1 MNNKFTKNKI
11 VLIAG
16 MIIPVVLLS
25 IYLQPHLSHA
35 RGSGEEGN
43 NSNNNTTITIDN
55 PLGDKVNNLPSFIY
69 MILDIVFQIGAVFAV
84 LAIIYVGFMFV
95 SARGDPEKLQTARR
109 AFLWTVIG
117 IALLLGGRLVASV
130 IGGTVS
136 QVSTGIY

>member
-1 MNNKFTKNKI
+1 MKNKI
-11 VLIAG
+11 TLFVGLIFLTIFLPVTVYGAAG
-16 MIIPVVLLS
+16 D
-25 IYLQPHLSHA
+25 
-35 RGSGEEGN
+35 N
-43 NSNNNTTITIDN
+43 NGGDENNTTITLDN
-55 PLGDKVNNLPSFIY
+55 PLGNKVNNLPSFIY

-95 SARGDPEKLQTARR
+95 SARGDPTKLETARR

>member
-1 MNNKFTKNKI
+1 MKNRI
-11 VLIAG
+11 TLTTAILLMIFPPMAVYGAAG
-16 MIIPVVLLS
+16 DNS
-25 IYLQPHLSHA
+25 
-35 RGSGEEGN
+35 SGGE
-43 NSNNNTTITIDN
+43 NNTTIKLDN

>member
-1 MNNKFTKNKI
+1 MNKLTKNKI
-11 VLIAG
+11 ALIAVFPFF
-16 MIIPVVLLS
+16 IFFVFLS
-25 IYLQPHLSHA
+25 FQPIVSFALDT
-35 RGSGEEGN
+35 EGN
-43 NSNNNTTITIDN
+43 NGNNNNTIITLDN
-55 PLGDKVNNLPSFIY
+55 PLGSKVNNLPSFIY

-84 LAIIYVGFMFV
+84 LFLMYVGFLFV